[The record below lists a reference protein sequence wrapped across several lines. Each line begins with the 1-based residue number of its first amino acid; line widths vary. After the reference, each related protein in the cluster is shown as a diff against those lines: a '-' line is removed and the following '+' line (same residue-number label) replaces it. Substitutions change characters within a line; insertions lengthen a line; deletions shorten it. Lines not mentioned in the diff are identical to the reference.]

1 MNKRVWFV
9 LVAAWGWLIMAPAAG
24 YGSGFSLFEAGARAS
39 ALMGTMVAR
48 ADDPSAIFF
57 NPAGLVQ
64 LPGLQVMGGVSFI
77 VPTTEIVTQSGP
89 FRNNNTFLESQVSLV
104 PHFFATYKLTDRVW
118 LGLGLNSPFGLGIKY
133 NNTWPGRFNLIKA
146 DIQTLNINPT
156 VAVKI
161 TDYLSVGAGVDIMYF
176 NFDLKRALLLPFLG
190 EQTLHLAA
198 DTWGFGFNVGVLW
211 KPRNDL
217 SIGVSYRS
225 QISQQLTGP
234 AQVQPY
240 YPLNTTAS
248 GGIILPDQ
256 VFAGIMVRPTEKV
269 SVEAG
274 VIWTR
279 WSLFQNFN
287 VKFDNALGF
296 SSERKSWHN
305 TWRGQVGV
313 EYRALPWLDVRAG
326 YSLENEPMPDK
337 HVDYMVPTNNMRH
350 NFSCGTGFRWRSATL
365 DLAYTLVYIPDRFV
379 NSSAAIGVLPSTFQ
393 DRFAHVIVCSLGY
406 KF

>member
-1 MNKRVWFV
+1 VRKSGWFI
-9 LVAAWGWLIMAPAAG
+9 LVAAWGWLIMAPAPG
-24 YGSGFSLFEAGARAS
+24 YGSGFALYEAGARAS

-48 ADDPSAIFF
+48 ADDPSAIFY

-64 LPGLQVMGGVSFI
+64 LPGLRVLGGFSVI
-77 VPTTEIVTQSGP
+77 LPHTEIVTQSGP
-89 FRNNNTFLESQVSLV
+89 FNDNTFANSQARVV
-104 PHFFATYKLTDRVW
+104 PHFFATYKLNERVW

-133 NNTWPGRFNLIKA
+133 NDNWPGRFNLIKA

-161 TDYLSVGAGVDIMYF
+161 TDYLSVGGGLDIMYF
-176 NFDLKRALLLPFLG
+176 NFNLKRAFPLPFLG
-190 EQTLHLAA
+190 EQTLHLAG
-198 DTWGFGFNVGVLW
+198 DTWGLGFNLGVLLR
-211 KPRNDL
+211 PRPDL

-225 QISQQLTGP
+225 QISQQLSGP

-240 YPLNTTAS
+240 YPLNTRAS

-256 VFAGIMVRPTEKV
+256 IFAGIMVRPVEKL

-296 SSERKSWHN
+296 LSERKAWHN
-305 TWRGQVGV
+305 TWRGQIGV
-313 EYRALPWLDVRAG
+313 EYKALPWLDVRGG
-326 YSLENEPMPDK
+326 YSLENEPMPDQY
-337 HVDYMVPTNNMRH
+337 VDYLVPTSNLRH
-350 NFSCGTGFRWRSATL
+350 NFSCGTGFRWGSATL
-365 DLAYTLVYIPDRFV
+365 DLAYTLVYMPARFV
-379 NSSAAIGVLPSTFQ
+379 NSSAAPGVLPSTFQ
-393 DRFAHVIVCSLGY
+393 NRLSHVIVCSLGY

>member
-1 MNKRVWFV
+1 VRKSWWFV
-9 LVAAWGWLIMAPAAG
+9 LVAAWGWLITAPAPG
-24 YGSGFSLFEAGARAS
+24 YGSGFALYEAGARAS

-48 ADDPSAIFF
+48 ADDPSAIFY

-64 LPGLQVMGGVSFI
+64 LPGFRVMGGFSVI
-77 VPTTEIVTQSGP
+77 LPHTEIVTQAGP
-89 FRNNNTFLESQVSLV
+89 FNNNTFANSQARVV
-104 PHFFATYKLTDRVW
+104 PHFFATYKLNDRVW
-118 LGLGLNSPFGLGIKY
+118 LGLGVNSPFGLGIKY
-133 NNTWPGRFNLIKA
+133 GDNWPGRFNLIKA

-161 TDYLSVGAGVDIMYF
+161 TDYLSVGAGLDIMYF
-176 NFDLKRALLLPFLG
+176 NFDLKRAFPLPFLG
-190 EQTLHLAA
+190 EQTLHLAG
-198 DTWGFGFNVGVLW
+198 DTWGVGFNLGVLLR
-211 KPRNDL
+211 PRPDL

-225 QISQQLTGP
+225 QISQQLSGP

-240 YPLNTTAS
+240 YPLNTRAS

-256 VFAGIMVRPTEKV
+256 IFAGIMVRPVERL

-296 SSERKSWHN
+296 LSERKAWHN

-313 EYRALPWLDVRAG
+313 EYKALPWLDVRGG
-326 YSLENEPMPDK
+326 YSLENEPMPDQY
-337 HVDYMVPTNNMRH
+337 VDYLVPTSNMRH
-350 NFSCGTGFRWRSATL
+350 NFSCGAGFRWRSLTL

-379 NSSAAIGVLPSTFQ
+379 NSSAAPGVLPSTFQ
-393 DRFAHVIVCSLGY
+393 NRLSHVMVVSLGY

>member
-1 MNKRVWFV
+1 VSTRGWFV
-9 LVAAWGWLIMAPAAG
+9 LVAAWGWLIMVPAAG
-24 YGSGFSLFEAGARAS
+24 YGSGFALYEAGARAS

-48 ADDPSAIFF
+48 ADDPSAIFY

-64 LPGLQVMGGVSFI
+64 LPGFQVMGGVSFI
-77 VPTTEIVTQSGP
+77 IPQTEIVTHSGG
-89 FRNNNTFLESQVSLV
+89 FSTSTSADSQTHMV
-104 PHFFATYKLTDRVW
+104 PHLFTTYQLAERVW

-133 NNTWPGRFNLIKA
+133 NSTWPGRFNIIKA

-161 TDYLSVGAGVDIMYF
+161 TDYLSVGAGLDIMYF
-176 NFDLKRALLLPFLG
+176 NFDLKRAFPLPFLG
-190 EQTLHLAA
+190 PQTLHLAA
-198 DTWGFGFNVGVLW
+198 DTWGLGFNLGVLL

-225 QISQQLTGP
+225 QIRQQLAGP

-240 YPLNTTAS
+240 YPLNTRAN
-248 GGIILPDQ
+248 GGIILPDT
-256 VFAGIMVRPTEKV
+256 VFAGIMVRPVEKL

-287 VKFDNALGF
+287 VKFDNALGML
-296 SSERKSWHN
+296 SERKSWHN

-326 YSLENEPMPDK
+326 YSLENEPMPDQY
-337 HVDYMVPTNNMRH
+337 VDYLVPTSNLRH
-350 NFSCGTGFRWRSATL
+350 NFSCGTGFRWRAMTI
-365 DLAYTLVYIPDRFV
+365 DLAYTLVYLPDHYV
-379 NSSAAIGVLPSTFQ
+379 NSSVATGVLPSTFQ
-393 DRFAHVIVCSLGY
+393 SRLSHVIVCSLGY

>member
-1 MNKRVWFV
+1 MSKSRWFV
-9 LVAAWGWLIMAPAAG
+9 LLAAWGWLMVTPAVG
-24 YGSGFSLFEAGARAS
+24 YGSGFALYEAGARAS

-48 ADDPSAIFF
+48 ADDPSAVFY

-64 LPGLQVMGGVSFI
+64 LPGFRVMGGASFI
-77 VPTTEIVTQSGP
+77 LPNSEIVTHVGGVST
-89 FRNNNTFLESQVSLV
+89 NTFANSQARVV
-104 PHFFATYKLTDRVW
+104 PHFFATYKFNDRVW
-118 LGLGLNSPFGLGIKY
+118 LGLGVNSPFGLGIKY
-133 NNTWPGRFNLIKA
+133 GDDWPGRFNLIKA

-161 TDYLSVGAGVDIMYF
+161 TDYLSVGAGLDIMYF
-176 NFDLKRALLLPFLG
+176 NFDLKRVLPLPLIG
-190 EQTLHLAA
+190 PQSLHLAA
-198 DTWGFGFNVGVLW
+198 DTWGLGFNLGVLLR
-211 KPRNDL
+211 PRDNI

-225 QISQQLTGP
+225 QIRQQLSGP
-234 AQVQPY
+234 AQFQPY
-240 YPLNTTAS
+240 STLNATAS
-248 GGIILPDQ
+248 GGITLPDMI
-256 VFAGIMVRPTEKV
+256 FAGIMVRPVEKM

-287 VKFDNALGF
+287 VKFDNALGMLT
-296 SSERKSWHN
+296 ERKNWHN
-305 TWRGQVGV
+305 TFRGQIGV
-313 EYRALPWLDVRAG
+313 EYRALPWLDVRGG
-326 YSLENEPMPDK
+326 YSLENEPMPDQN
-337 HVDYMVPTNNMRH
+337 VDYLVPTNNMRH

-393 DRFAHVIVCSLGY
+393 NRLSHVIVCSLGY